1 MNVFKKI
8 YKIGDKLEDRV
19 RGKLSHYPI
28 IYAFIGGAGVI
39 IFWRGI
45 WHLTDSFMEFFTNK
59 DIVSSTSTNFFQLP
73 WWDGLISII
82 VGAVLLLITG
92 LFVGSFIGNEI
103 VISGLKGEKKITEKT
118 EEEVV
123 LDVKESVKIK
133 EEIHEIDERI
143 KHIETILAKEEE
155 NETSTH

>member
-1 MNVFKKI
+1 MNIFKRI
-8 YKIGDKLEDRV
+8 YKFGDKIEDKV
-19 RGKLSHYPI
+19 RGKLSHFPI

-45 WHLTDSFMEFFTNK
+45 WHTVDYLMEFFTIG
-59 DIVSSTSTNFFQLP
+59 DVISSTSTSFSQLP
-73 WWDGLISII
+73 WWDGPLSI
-82 VGAVLLLITG
+82 VFGALLLLITG
-92 LFVGSFIGNEI
+92 LFVASFIGNEI

-143 KHIETILAKEEE
+143 KHIETILSKEE
-155 NETSTH
+155 NENKTN